1 MKMKVSERFA
11 LEHWLSDYPMEMS
24 YETIIKMLQPKNFNW
39 RDDMIIPWEVIED
52 YPSDE
57 IAEMIDSTR
66 KQFEDSANNLVHG
79 VALHD
84 VMEGACDD

>member
-11 LEHWLSDYPMEMS
+11 LEHWLSDYPMDMS
-24 YETIIKMLQPKNFNW
+24 YAEIMAKLKHEDFDW
-39 RDDMIIPWEVIED
+39 KVDDIVFWEVIED
-52 YPSDE
+52 CLAKQV
-57 IAEMIDSTR
+57 AEFIDSTR
-66 KQFEDSANNLVHG
+66 KQFEDSADNLVWG